1 MAHSKIDWQFHVQAY
16 LAQHTDSKSIPDYA
30 RANGINTAS
39 ARRAMRPAV
48 LAALADQ
55 VAGDE
60 TPTEPT
66 NLSDSVI
73 KISRTVRRKA
83 LELTAEAHQQRAD
96 RASSDHPL
104 RSDHFHESRSSED
117 DQIEDNH
124 GQRDGRSKNNC
135 KKSQQSPEM
144 DADGGELCMDEQ
156 ASAENNFFQDR
167 TLARPSNTN
176 AMTFGGYASLLEI
189 DDDIR
194 EAVETLGLGD
204 YDLLISITRHMQM
217 SRALGRM
224 QKAIASDYDS
234 KKPWK
239 DEMGQPM
246 PRSQAEIQA
255 LFGVSQ
261 RMTELEA
268 TISRRKMAMRKQD
281 LVERQAEHE
290 AHPLTR
296 AERIAR
302 TRDILAQRADQELS
316 ALDTS
321 YLFVNEGLDIPL
333 PLQIETKKEVS
344 WLEPDI
350 DTEGGTDYEE
360 LALGR
365 QEFYK
370 KLKYQEE
377 VWLPA
382 RQAEIAAMIEQETAY
397 QTGTQLDEESFA
409 RQEQDALLEGRTVLA
424 GDDGDWDTE
433 EVDAE
438 PEEVW

>member
-1 MAHSKIDWQFHVQAY
+1 
-16 LAQHTDSKSIPDYA
+16 
-30 RANGINTAS
+30 
-39 ARRAMRPAV
+39 
-48 LAALADQ
+48 
-55 VAGDE
+55 
-60 TPTEPT
+60 
-66 NLSDSVI
+66 
-73 KISRTVRRKA
+73 
-83 LELTAEAHQQRAD
+83 
-96 RASSDHPL
+96 
-104 RSDHFHESRSSED
+104 
-117 DQIEDNH
+117 
-124 GQRDGRSKNNC
+124 
-135 KKSQQSPEM
+135 
-144 DADGGELCMDEQ
+144 MDEQ

-204 YDLLISITRHMQM
+204 YDLLISIARHMQM

-302 TRDILAQRADQELS
+302 TRDILAQRADQEL
-316 ALDTS
+316 LHH
-321 YLFVNEGLDIPL
+321 GGPL
-333 PLQIETKKEVS
+333 V
-344 WLEPDI
+344 
-350 DTEGGTDYEE
+350 
-360 LALGR
+360 
-365 QEFYK
+365 
-370 KLKYQEE
+370 
-377 VWLPA
+377 LP
-382 RQAEIAAMIEQETAY
+382 
-397 QTGTQLDEESFA
+397 S
-409 RQEQDALLEGRTVLA
+409 
-424 GDDGDWDTE
+424 
-433 EVDAE
+433 
-438 PEEVW
+438 

>member
-1 MAHSKIDWQFHVQAY
+1 MAHAKIDWQFHVLAY
-16 LAQHTDSKSIPDYA
+16 LAQHSDSKSIPDYA

-96 RASSDHPL
+96 RASSDRPL

-204 YDLLISITRHMQM
+204 YDLLISIARHMQM

-246 PRSQAEIQA
+246 PRSQAA
-255 LFGVSQ
+255 YS
-261 RMTELEA
+261 
-268 TISRRKMAMRKQD
+268 
-281 LVERQAEHE
+281 
-290 AHPLTR
+290 
-296 AERIAR
+296 
-302 TRDILAQRADQELS
+302 
-316 ALDTS
+316 
-321 YLFVNEGLDIPL
+321 
-333 PLQIETKKEVS
+333 
-344 WLEPDI
+344 
-350 DTEGGTDYEE
+350 
-360 LALGR
+360 GR
-365 QEFYK
+365 
-370 KLKYQEE
+370 
-377 VWLPA
+377 
-382 RQAEIAAMIEQETAY
+382 
-397 QTGTQLDEESFA
+397 S
-409 RQEQDALLEGRTVLA
+409 
-424 GDDGDWDTE
+424 
-433 EVDAE
+433 
-438 PEEVW
+438 